1 MRRFRFLLCL
11 FAGFTGIH
19 RFIDREY
26 RIGFLYLFTGGL
38 FGIGWLYDTA
48 MNLKAAL
55 TKQDPADS
63 KASYQP
69 PNMLICFAAVIF
81 GMHAI
86 ACIPKLS
93 GFLGLIGLAIT
104 MPIPSWQALLKK
116 KFGSVIK
123 AAAVIILIVPTL
135 LLSPLPEPYAA
146 DEEIPPVAEATAA
159 PTASPMPQN
168 TVVPSAETDYILNT
182 SRKKFHYPECGSVEQ
197 MSEKNK
203 ETYHGTRDELIENGY
218 SPCGNCKP

>member
-1 MRRFRFLLCL
+1 MRWFRFLLCL
-11 FAGFTGIH
+11 FTGFLGIH

-48 MNLKAAL
+48 MSLKAAL
-55 TKQDPADS
+55 TDKVPAGSRTDYR
-63 KASYQP
+63 K
-69 PNMLICFAAVIF
+69 PNVLIYFAAVVF

-93 GFLGLIGLAIT
+93 GFISLIGLMIT
-104 MPIPSWQALLKK
+104 MPLASWQALLKK

-135 LLSPLPEPYAA
+135 LLSPLPEPYVAG
-146 DEEIPPVAEATAA
+146 EEIPAVTETTAA
-159 PTASPMPQN
+159 PTASPEPQS
-168 TVVPSAETDYILNT
+168 TYVPSVKTDYVLNT
-182 SRKKFHYPECGSVEQ
+182 SRKKFHYPDCGSVEQ
-197 MSEKNK
+197 MSEKNR
-203 ETYHGTRDELIENGY
+203 ETYHGTRDDLIEKGY